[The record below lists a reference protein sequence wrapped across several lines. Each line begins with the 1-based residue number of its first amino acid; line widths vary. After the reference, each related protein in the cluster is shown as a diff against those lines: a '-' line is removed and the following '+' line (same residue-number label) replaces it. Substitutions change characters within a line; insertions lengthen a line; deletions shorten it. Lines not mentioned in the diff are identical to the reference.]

1 MLVADVAKAMEE
13 IAPLRFAESWDN
25 VGLLL
30 GDPAAPAATVLL
42 TIDLTPNVVAEATR
56 LGATMVV
63 AYHPPIFKAQT
74 RVVAGDLA
82 YAILRAGLS
91 VYSPHTAFDVCTG
104 GTNDA
109 LGDLVGL
116 AGRTPLRRHP
126 ADPDRG
132 IGRVGSVD
140 TTREALIAQVRER
153 LSLPRLLVAGPPS
166 GVARRVVVCA
176 GAAGSLLGDA
186 ISAGADVVLAGELS
200 HHDALRADRAGITAI
215 VTLHSNAERL
225 ALPALAARLRT
236 LLGGVTVHV
245 SAEDRDPFTIVG

>member
-30 GDPAAPAATVLL
+30 GDPAAPASTVLL
-42 TIDLTPNVVAEATR
+42 TIDLTPEVVSEATR

-63 AYHPPIFKAQT
+63 AYHPPIFKAQN
-74 RVVAGDLA
+74 RVLAGDLV
-82 YAILRAGLS
+82 YAILRAGIS
-91 VYSPHTAFDVCTG
+91 VYSPHTAFDVCSG

-109 LGDLVGL
+109 LGDLVGM
-116 AGRTPLRRHP
+116 AGRAPLRRHP
-126 ADPDRG
+126 ADPERG

-153 LSLPRLLVAGPPS
+153 LSLPRLLVAGPMT
-166 GVARRVVVCA
+166 GAARRVAVCA
-176 GAAGSLLGDA
+176 GAGGSLLGDT

-200 HHDALRADRAGITAI
+200 HHDALRAARAGLTAI
-215 VTLHSNAERL
+215 ATLHSNAERL
-225 ALPALAARLRT
+225 ALPALATRLRA
-236 LLGGVTVHV
+236 LLGGVAVHV
-245 SAEDRDPFTIVG
+245 STEDKDPFSIVG

>member
-1 MLVADVAKAMEE
+1 MQVADVARAMEE

-30 GDPAAPAATVLL
+30 GDPAAPASKVLL
-42 TIDLTPNVVAEATR
+42 TIDLTPQVVAEATT
-56 LGATMVV
+56 LGATLVV
-63 AYHPPIFKAQT
+63 AYHPPIFKPQN

-91 VYSPHTAFDVCTG
+91 VYSPHTALDVAAG

-116 AGRTPLRRHP
+116 AGRVPLRRHP
-126 ADPDRG
+126 ADPERG
-132 IGRVGSVD
+132 IGRVGSVE

-153 LSLPRLLVAGPPS
+153 LALPRLLVAGPMS
-166 GVARRVVVCA
+166 GPARRVAVCA

-225 ALPALAARLRT
+225 ALPALAGRLRA
-236 LLGGVTVHV
+236 LLSAVTVHV
-245 SAEDRDPFTIVG
+245 SAEDKDPFSIVG